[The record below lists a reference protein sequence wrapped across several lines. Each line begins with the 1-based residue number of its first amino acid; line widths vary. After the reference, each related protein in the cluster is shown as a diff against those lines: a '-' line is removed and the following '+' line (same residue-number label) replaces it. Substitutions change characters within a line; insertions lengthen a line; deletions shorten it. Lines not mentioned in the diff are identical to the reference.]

1 MELPHQFF
9 PWLKQLAVIITDPC
23 DAVFLV
29 LGPVYPVH
37 AVRESELCYPV
48 VMVLLSLGCNFSHFH
63 QLYKVN
69 LQPLFAVVSFCT
81 PGSISFTISV

>member
-1 MELPHQFF
+1 M
-9 PWLKQLAVIITDPC
+9 KQLMIITDPR
-23 DAVFLV
+23 DTVFLV

-48 VMVLLSLGCNFSHFH
+48 VIVLPSLGCNFSHSH
-63 QLYKVN
+63 QLSKVN

-81 PGSISFTISV
+81 PGKTLAITL